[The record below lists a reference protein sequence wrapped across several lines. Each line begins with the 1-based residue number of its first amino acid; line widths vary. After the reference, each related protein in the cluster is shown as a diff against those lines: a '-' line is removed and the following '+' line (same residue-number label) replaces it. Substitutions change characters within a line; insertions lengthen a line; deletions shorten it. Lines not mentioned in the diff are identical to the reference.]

1 MTKEEK
7 REYDIRRYQASKE
20 KIAARIAEYYQAN
33 KDKVA
38 ARMVEYYQTN
48 KEKKLEYQAEYRKA
62 NKEKIAAHKSEYYQ
76 ANKEKFAEYYQA
88 NKEEVAVQKAEYRA
102 TPIGRAVNLLSGYR
116 QSDKKH
122 NRSECTLTPQWI
134 VDNIFNKPC
143 HYCGESDWHKI
154 GCDRIDNSKPH
165 TEDNVVP
172 CCSECN
178 IKRKTMEYNEFK

>member
-7 REYDIRRYQASKE
+7 REYDRRRYQASKE
-20 KIAARIAEYYQAN
+20 KIAARIAEYYQ
-33 KDKVA
+33 V
-38 ARMVEYYQTN
+38 
-48 KEKKLEYQAEYRKA
+48 
-62 NKEKIAAHKSEYYQ
+62 
-76 ANKEKFAEYYQA
+76 

-122 NRSECTLTPQWI
+122 NRGECTLTPQWI

-165 TEDNVVP
+165 TEDNVVLVAV
-172 CCSECN
+172 SVISRGKQWN
-178 IKRKTMEYNEFK
+178 ITNLKN